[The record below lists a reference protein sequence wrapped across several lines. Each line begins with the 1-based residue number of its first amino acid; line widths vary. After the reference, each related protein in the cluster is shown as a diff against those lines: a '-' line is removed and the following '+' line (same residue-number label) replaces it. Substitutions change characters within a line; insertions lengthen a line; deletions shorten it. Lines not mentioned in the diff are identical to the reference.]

1 VGEVPHWRAL
11 RLLGRARL
19 MVISSRMEGGANVVS
34 EALRLGV
41 PILAS
46 RVSGNIG
53 MLGLSYAGYYPVGNE
68 RALARI
74 LSRAERDQE
83 YYRLL
88 KNACAARAPLVAP
101 ERERAA
107 LHALI
112 SEWTA
117 GLVVHRGAHDLLV
130 AKTSLFR

>member
-1 VGEVPHWRAL
+1 M

-41 PILAS
+41 PVVAS
-46 RVSGNIG
+46 KVSGNIG
-53 MLGLSYAGYYPVGNE
+53 MLGVPYAGYYPVGNE

-74 LSRAERDQE
+74 LSRAERDHE
-83 YYRLL
+83 YYGLL
-88 KNACAARAPLVAP
+88 KNACAARGPLVAP

-107 LHALI
+107 LRALI
-112 SEWTA
+112 SECTA
-117 GLVVHRGAHDLLV
+117 GDHVEPRGARSSPLL
-130 AKTSLFR
+130 KTSLFS